1 MRDMTDPWYEI
12 NIIVQ
17 ADFETAEAIFEE
29 LSDSD
34 LICGG
39 SGDGMDH
46 VCQRD
51 MVMTMGP
58 FDPDEEE

>member
-1 MRDMTDPWYEI
+1 MTTEPWYEI
-12 NIIVQ
+12 TIVVQ

-29 LSDSD
+29 LGDSN

-39 SGDGMDH
+39 VGEGEDH

-51 MVMTMGP
+51 MVATMSP